1 MKKYTDKEER
11 SIKRKARIKERKIRR
26 TKPKYKIPTKFRYGL
41 WYLLFL
47 NGSKILGIKP
57 NEEDIKEIGKIEGP
71 VLAIGAHVSGIDF
84 SGMMTLLK
92 NKRFAFVV
100 AANLFYDKFFAML
113 FRIMGNIIPKKQFSV
128 DFECIKAMK
137 FFVDN
142 GTSIGI
148 YPEGRV
154 SIEGKPGY
162 VSDATLKLIKYLNIP
177 VVFTYTPGGYSQRPR
192 YANKMRKGTSLQ
204 ARGRI
209 LLNKEEVNEYSLD
222 KIRQVVDEAFSY
234 NEMLY
239 QQEKQLY
246 FVPKSKKVS
255 LTYGLDFLL
264 NQCPKCLKEC
274 AMVSNGS
281 EMYCS
286 NCNNTI
292 EIDPYGKI
300 NPKSKSDMC
309 FERID
314 LWYDFQKQ
322 SMQNKIDSSLDY
334 ERNTKVTLYLNDDE
348 NLGFSKV
355 DEGILTLNK
364 EGFSFNGQKFTNLNF
379 SIKESPFVSVRLGE
393 TIDFFVNYTIYKFVF
408 ETVGEPA
415 QYNLAVELLNKKYY
429 SK

>member
-1 MKKYTDKEER
+1 MKEKQEKRIER
-11 SIKRKARIKERKIRR
+11 RKTRIKERKIRR
-26 TKPKYKIPTKFRYGL
+26 TKPKYKIPTKFKYGF
-41 WYLLFL
+41 WYLLCL
-47 NGSKILGIKP
+47 NWSRILGIRP
-57 NEEDIKEIGKIEGP
+57 NLEDIKEIEKIDGP
-71 VLAIGAHVSGIDF
+71 VLALGAHVNGIDF

-92 NKRFAFVV
+92 NKRMAFVV
-100 AANLFYDKFFAML
+100 AANLFYDKFLAIF
-113 FRIMGNIIPKKQFSV
+113 FRILGNIIPKKQFSA

-154 SIEGKPGY
+154 SIDGKPGY
-162 VSDATLKLIKYLNIP
+162 VSDATLKLIKYLNVP
-177 VVFTYTPGGYSQRPR
+177 VVFTYTPGGYLQRPR
-192 YANKMRKGTSLQ
+192 YANKMRKGTPLE
-204 ARGRI
+204 ARGR
-209 LLNKEEVNEYSLD
+209 LLLSKEEVKEFSIE

-234 NEMLY
+234 NEMIY

-246 FVPKSKKVS
+246 FVPKSKRIS

-274 AMVSNGS
+274 AMVSNGD

-286 NCNNTI
+286 NCKNTI
-292 EIDPYGKI
+292 KIDPLGKI
-300 NPKSKSDMC
+300 SPKSDNDLSFD
-309 FERID
+309 RID
-314 LWYDFQKQ
+314 LWYEFQRKE
-322 SMQNKIDSSLDY
+322 MQKKIDNSPEY
-334 ERNTKVTLYLNDDE
+334 ERKTKVTLFLNDDE
-348 NLGFSKV
+348 NLGFAKV

-364 EGFSFNGQKFTNLNF
+364 DGFFFNGHKSTNLNF

-393 TIDFFVNYTIYKFVF
+393 TIDFFINYSIYKFVF
-408 ETVGEPA
+408 ETIGEPA